1 MLRRIYAIF
10 VARNREFLRDRGT
23 LAWNFAMPVILVAGL
38 ALAFGGEGRDQ
49 FTVGVLQTAAD
60 IEEAQHPFLEL
71 RYIEFVFVS
80 DEASAYRKV
89 ERHQLDLL
97 VSFEGDGRYWVNPDS
112 PKGYIVERLLIQSDA
127 AAGGNIRKEQITG
140 VQLPVR
146 CRVCRRSLP

>member
-80 DEASAYRKV
+80 DEASPARPAR
-89 ERHQLDLL
+89 E
-97 VSFEGDGRYWVNPDS
+97 F
-112 PKGYIVERLLIQSDA
+112 
-127 AAGGNIRKEQITG
+127 
-140 VQLPVR
+140 
-146 CRVCRRSLP
+146 